1 MAIRWLLLTYNGKT
15 DLEENEEIK
24 GGGGASKGEGAED
37 NVEGVAGDVEETS
50 ARWFLLWTVSLSV
63 GSSVGLFSALSSRCV
78 LVCVSV

>member
-1 MAIRWLLLTYNGKT
+1 MHECALAGNLVVLPLICETLLVLLL
-15 DLEENEEIK
+15 L
-24 GGGGASKGEGAED
+24 GASKGEGAEG